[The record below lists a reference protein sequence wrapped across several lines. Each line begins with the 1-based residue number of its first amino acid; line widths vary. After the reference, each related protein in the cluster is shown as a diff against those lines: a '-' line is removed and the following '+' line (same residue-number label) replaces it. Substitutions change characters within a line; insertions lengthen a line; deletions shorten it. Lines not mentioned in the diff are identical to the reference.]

1 MIRLTLILLALGVG
15 FDHYKFS
22 GKYSDAAERT
32 ASHLLTLKPPPPPAA
47 SRATAGPAAGASG
60 SARARLPAAASASA

>member
-1 MIRLTLILLALGVG
+1 MVRVALILLALGVG

-32 ASHLLTLKPPPPPAA
+32 ASHMWH
-47 SRATAGPAAGASG
+47 SFR
-60 SARARLPAAASASA
+60 R